1 MRIAVV
7 GAGVGGLVAA
17 TGLQRDGHDVTVYER
32 RDAPGAVGAGLT
44 LFGNAFDALDT
55 VGLGGTVRAVS
66 DDRITR
72 MRTGQRSP
80 SGRWLTTVPPR
91 AVATARTVH
100 RNDLH
105 DALVSALRPGS
116 LVAGTEAHPSPDG
129 SPVLAL
135 AAREAAYDLVV
146 VADGIRS
153 AGRARLGLDTG
164 LRYAGYAAWRGV
176 TEEPVDLAGAAGETW
191 GRGRRFGIV
200 PLGDGRV
207 YWFATHDEPE
217 GTRAP
222 DERARARAL
231 FAGWHHPVGQCIDA
245 TPHTRVLRHDVHDL
259 RRPLRAFVRD
269 RTVLLGDAA
278 HAMTPDLGQG
288 AGQAIEDAATLVVV
302 LRDATGPDD
311 LESGLARYDAHRRRR
326 TRALAARS
334 RAAGRVGQISNP
346 LLAGSRDVA
355 LRTVAPT
362 LLVRAS
368 RTFRSWTPP
377 SSGRNT

>member
-1 MRIAVV
+1 MRIAIV

-17 TGLQRDGHDVTVYER
+17 AGLQRDGHDVTVHER

-44 LFGNAFDALDT
+44 LFGNAFDALDA
-55 VGLGGTVRAVS
+55 VGLGDAVRAVS

-116 LVAGTEAHPSPDG
+116 LVTGSEAHLSSDG
-129 SPVLAL
+129 APVLTVGG
-135 AAREAAYDLVV
+135 RDEAYDLVV
-146 VADGIRS
+146 AADGIRS
-153 AGRARLGLDTG
+153 PGRAQLGLDTG
-164 LRYAGYAAWRGV
+164 LRYAGYTAWRGV
-176 TEEPVDLAGAAGETW
+176 TERPVDLGGAAGETW

-207 YWFATHDEPE
+207 YWFATHEEPE
-217 GTRAP
+217 ETRAP
-222 DERARARAL
+222 DEHARVRGL
-231 FAGWHHPVGQCIDA
+231 FADWHAPIRACIDA
-245 TPHTRVLRHDVHDL
+245 TRPGIVLRHDVHDL
-259 RRPLRAFVRD
+259 RRPLRTFVVG

-278 HAMTPDLGQG
+278 HAITPDLGQG
-288 AGQAIEDAATLVVV
+288 AGQAVEDAATLAVV
-302 LRDATGPDD
+302 LRGATGPDD
-311 LESGLARYDAHRRRR
+311 LESSLARYDALRRPR

-334 RAAGRVGQISNP
+334 RAAGRVGQLSNP
-346 LLAGSRDVA
+346 LLAGPRDIA
-355 LRTVAPT
+355 LRAAPPR
-362 LLVRAS
+362 LLLRAS
-368 RTFRSWTPP
+368 RAFESWTPP
-377 SSGRNT
+377 VSGRRA